1 MNYHDRPELSA
12 TQLKSMAAGWRV
24 FEAEHITKTAP
35 RQESAAMALGSA
47 IHAFILEP
55 DRFAETYRVI
65 PDECSDRRTKAYK
78 EWAAANLTGGTIC
91 LSPADAETV
100 RQVAERVK
108 ADDMAKAIFRS
119 GQAETEHFW
128 QSLDVDCRAKLDW
141 LSGQVVAD
149 IKTCQDATETA
160 FAKDIAARR
169 YDLQAAHYLSIG
181 VASRFVFI
189 ACETASP
196 YRVRCYELCDA
207 DLAKANQDREDLIA
221 EYRSRR
227 EANDWHEAGENEL
240 RTIFLPNWRG

>member
-1 MNYHDRPELSA
+1 MNYHNRPELSA
-12 TQLKSMAAGWRV
+12 TMLKSMATGWRV
-24 FEAEHITKTAP
+24 FEAEHVTRTAP
-35 RQESAAMALGSA
+35 KRESPAMALGSA
-47 IHAFILEP
+47 IHAAILEP
-55 DRFAETYRVI
+55 ERFAEVYRVI
-65 PDECSDRRTKAYK
+65 PDECSDRRTKLYK
-78 EWAAANLTGGTIC
+78 EWAAANLNEGTIC

-108 ADDMAKAIFRS
+108 ADEMAKAIFKS

-149 IKTCQDATETA
+149 IKTCQDATEAA

-196 YRVRCYELCDA
+196 YRVRCYELCDR
-207 DLAKANQDREDLIA
+207 DLERAIYDRESLIE
-221 EYRSRR
+221 EYRRR
-227 EANDWHEAGENEL
+227 RDTNDWSEAGENEL
-240 RTIFLPNWRG
+240 RTITLPNWRG